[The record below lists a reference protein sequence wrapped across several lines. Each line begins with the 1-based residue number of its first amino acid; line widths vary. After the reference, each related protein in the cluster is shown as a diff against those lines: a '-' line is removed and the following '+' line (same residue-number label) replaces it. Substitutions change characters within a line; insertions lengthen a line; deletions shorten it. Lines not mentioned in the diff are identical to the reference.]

1 MRISDWS
8 SDVCSSDLARMLEFV
23 EHRFEHAGVL
33 LQRILVDLLAR
44 AVRRRRLQER
54 QFRQL
59 EIAAVAE
66 PKRGLPLAGGAAA
79 GLRLFDAARHAAFVG
94 ADRGRQARPPRS
106 EERTCRT
113 GCVTTCNSRWWPLH

>member
-33 LQRILVDLLAR
+33 LQRILVDLPAR
-44 AVRRRRLQER
+44 AVRRRRLQQR

-59 EIAAVAE
+59 EIAAIAE
-66 PKRGLPLAGGAAA
+66 PKRGLRLAGGAAA
-79 GLRLFDAARHAAFVG
+79 GLRLLDAARHAAF
-94 ADRGRQARPPRS
+94 RS
-106 EERTCRT
+106 EERLVGKAGVSKCRA
-113 GCVTTCNSRWWPLH
+113 RWTRIQ